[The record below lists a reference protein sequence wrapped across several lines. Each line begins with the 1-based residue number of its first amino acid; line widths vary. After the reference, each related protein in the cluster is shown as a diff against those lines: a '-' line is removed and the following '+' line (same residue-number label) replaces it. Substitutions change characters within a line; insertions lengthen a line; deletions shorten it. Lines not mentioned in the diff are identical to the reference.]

1 MPELISMRES
11 LNEALIDLGRLNPD
25 VVVLDAD
32 VAVAVK
38 CTAFAA
44 EFPDRFFQIGIAE
57 QNMAGVAA
65 GMATVGLIPFIGTFA
80 CFASC
85 RIADQVRT
93 SIAQPGLNVKIM
105 APFLGLRTGQTG
117 KTHQA
122 IEDIAL
128 YRGMP
133 NITIVSP
140 ADGPETAQAVHAIAR
155 YPGPVYLRITRDPV
169 PVLFGGNH
177 NFEVG
182 LAYWLRKGSDLTF
195 ISTGNMTTTAVKAA
209 ETLAGEGLEC
219 TVLHVPTIKPLDV
232 SAVVEAA
239 RTSGIVVTIEEH
251 NIYGGL
257 GGAVTE
263 ALSENYP
270 VPVHRIG
277 VNDCFCESGP
287 NEPLMEKY
295 GLTEHHVI
303 EQARAWVNRWRK
315 ANNHRK

>member
-1 MPELISMRES
+1 MTEPISMRDALS
-11 LNEALIDLGRLNPD
+11 EALTDLGKVNPD

-32 VAVAVK
+32 LAMALK
-38 CTAFAA
+38 FSAFAA

-65 GMATVGLIPFIGTFA
+65 GMATEGLIPFIGTFA

-93 SIAQPGLNVKIM
+93 SIAQPGLSVKIM
-105 APFLGLRTGQTG
+105 APYSGLRTGQTG

-122 IEDIAL
+122 VEDISL

-133 NITIVSP
+133 NMTIVAP
-140 ADGPETAQAVHAIAR
+140 ADGPETAQSVRAIAR
-155 YPGPVYLRITRDPV
+155 YPGPVYLRLTRDPA
-169 PVLFGGNH
+169 PVLFGESH
-177 NFEVG
+177 NFEIG

-195 ISTGNMTTTAVKAA
+195 ISTGSMTTTAVKAA
-209 ETLAGEGLEC
+209 DALAGEGLEC

-239 RTSGIVVTIEEH
+239 RASGIVVTIEEH
-251 NIYGGL
+251 NIYGGF
-257 GGAVTE
+257 GGAVAE
-263 ALSENYP
+263 ALSEHFP
-270 VPVHRIG
+270 VPVYRIG
-277 VNDCFCESGP
+277 VNDCFGESGP

-295 GLTEHHVI
+295 GLTERHVI
-303 EQARAWVNRWRK
+303 EKAHAWVSRWRK
-315 ANNHRK
+315 AKNFRN

>member
-1 MPELISMRES
+1 MTELISMREA
-11 LNEALIDLGRLNPD
+11 LNTALTDLGKSNPN

-38 CTAFAA
+38 CTSFAA
-44 EFPDRFFQIGIAE
+44 EFPERFFQIGVAE
-57 QNMAGVAA
+57 QNMASIAA

-93 SIAQPGLNVKIM
+93 SIAQPGLNVKIL

-133 NITIVSP
+133 NMTIVSP
-140 ADGPETAQAVHAIAR
+140 ADGPETAKAVHAIAS

-169 PVLFGGNH
+169 PVIFDESH
-177 NFEVG
+177 KFEIG
-182 LAYWLRKGSDLTF
+182 LAYWLRRGSDLTL
-195 ISTGNMTTTAVKAA
+195 ISTGSLSSTAVNAA
-209 ETLAGEGLEC
+209 EVLSGEGLEC

-239 RTSGIVVTIEEH
+239 RATGIVITIEEH

-257 GGAVTE
+257 GGAVAE

-270 VPVHRIG
+270 VPVFRIG

-295 GLTEHHVI
+295 GLTEHHVVEKARSWV
-303 EQARAWVNRWRK
+303 EQWKN
-315 ANNHRK
+315 

>member
-1 MPELISMRES
+1 MPELISMREA
-11 LNEALIDLGRLNPD
+11 LNEALTDLGKENPD

-32 VAVAVK
+32 LAIAIK
-38 CTAFAA
+38 CSAFAA

-65 GMATVGLIPFIGTFA
+65 GMATAGLIPFIGTFA

-93 SIAQPGLNVKIM
+93 SIAQPGLSVKIM
-105 APFLGLRTGQTG
+105 APFAGLRTGQTG

-122 IEDIAL
+122 VEDIAL

-133 NITIVSP
+133 NMTIVSP
-140 ADGPETAQAVHAIAR
+140 ADGPETAQAVRAIAR

-169 PVLFGGNH
+169 PVLFGESH
-177 NFEVG
+177 NFKIG
-182 LAYWLRKGSDLTF
+182 LAYLLKKGSDLTL
-195 ISTGNMTTTAVKAA
+195 ISTGNMTTIAVKAA
-209 ETLAGEGLEC
+209 DVLAGEGLEC

-239 RTSGIVVTIEEH
+239 RSSGIVVTIEEH

-257 GGAVTE
+257 GGAVAE
-263 ALSENYP
+263 ALSENFP
-270 VPVHRIG
+270 VPVYRIG
-277 VNDCFCESGP
+277 VNDCFGESGP
-287 NEPLMEKY
+287 NDPLMEKY
-295 GLTEHHVI
+295 GLTEHHVV
-303 EQARAWVNRWRK
+303 EKAHVWVNRWRK
-315 ANNHRK
+315 ANNLRK

>member
-11 LNEALIDLGRLNPD
+11 LNDALTALGRENPD

-32 VAVAVK
+32 VAIAVK

-93 SIAQPGLNVKIM
+93 SIAQPGLSVKIM
-105 APFLGLRTGQTG
+105 APFSGLRTGQTG

-128 YRGMP
+128 YRAMP
-133 NITIVSP
+133 NMTIVSP
-140 ADGPETAQAVHAIAR
+140 ADGPETAQAVRAIAR

-169 PVLFGGNH
+169 PVLFGESH
-177 NFEVG
+177 NFEIG
-182 LAYWLRKGSDLTF
+182 PAYWLRKGSDLTF
-195 ISTGNMTTTAVKAA
+195 ISTGSLTSTVVSAA
-209 ETLAGEGLEC
+209 EALAKEGLEC

-232 SAVVEAA
+232 SAVVAAA
-239 RTSGIVVTIEEH
+239 RVSGIVVTIEEH

-257 GGAVTE
+257 GGAVAE
-263 ALSENYP
+263 ALSENFP
-270 VPVHRIG
+270 VPVYRIG
-277 VNDCFCESGP
+277 VNDCFGESGP

-295 GLTEHHVI
+295 GLTEHHII
-303 EQARAWVNRWRK
+303 EKALAWVNRWGK
-315 ANNHRK
+315 ANKLHK